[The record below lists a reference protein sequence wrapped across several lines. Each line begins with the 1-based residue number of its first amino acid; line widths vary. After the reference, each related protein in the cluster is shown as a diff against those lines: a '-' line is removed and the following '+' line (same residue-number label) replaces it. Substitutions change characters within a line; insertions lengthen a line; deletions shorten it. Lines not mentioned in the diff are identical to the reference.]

1 MFLKQT
7 RTLLKQPNGRVLA
20 TSNEGLV
27 QKLLQA
33 SIITKE
39 RVVQAMTTVDRKDFC
54 PRDPYEDSPQGI
66 GYGVTISAP
75 SVLFMESHFRVR

>member
-1 MFLKQT
+1 MAWACS
-7 RTLLKQPNGRVLA
+7 A

-27 QKLLQA
+27 QKLLQT

-39 RVVQAMTTVDRKDFC
+39 RVVQAMTAVDRKDFC
-54 PRDPYEDSPQGI
+54 PRGPYEDSPKGI

-75 SVLFMESHFRVR
+75 SVLYMKSQFRVRQLMV